1 MLTVHRWIY
10 LRLYAERWDG
20 ESWIPSVGVGGGS
33 PHWEHSAAGQQS
45 LEGSRQQRDQSRRAT
60 NTVLLGAGAG
70 QPLAHTTPL
79 HTQANLVQ
87 KPTPGTDMTRVG

>member
-33 PHWEHSAAGQQS
+33 PHWEHSAAGQQRPMPG
-45 LEGSRQQRDQSRRAT
+45 LVVCLQPQQQRLSAFF
-60 NTVLLGAGAG
+60 L
-70 QPLAHTTPL
+70 
-79 HTQANLVQ
+79 QALM
-87 KPTPGTDMTRVG
+87 KGTEGF